1 MRNPFLLVSL
11 WLLQHLL
18 PNKIK
23 DDISGDLEE
32 EYTKYILPEQG
43 MLKSNVWLFKQT
55 FLTCSRYVFT
65 YSRGL
70 VFLAATLCLAIFL
83 TFAFAIIWLSNMY
96 DPTTLSEL
104 FWQNW
109 LAGHSHQVFFEPA
122 FWQYLPEAYKY
133 VFDINLWFDSI
144 ACLYTILAL
153 YFLAKIDKS
162 KQLSVIKYIFL
173 AIIFMVLPY
182 LWGTYQFMFNDI
194 ALKKSGP
201 IVATMW
207 LTILYMIL
215 PVGYQIVRKL
225 ACQKS
230 TDPRV

>member
-1 MRNPFLLVSL
+1 MSNI
-11 WLLQHLL
+11 WL
-18 PNKIK
+18 I
-23 DDISGDLEE
+23 
-32 EYTKYILPEQG
+32 
-43 MLKSNVWLFKQT
+43 KQT

-65 YSRGL
+65 YSRSFAL
-70 VFLAATLCLAIFL
+70 LAATLCLAIFL
-83 TFAFAIIWLSNMY
+83 TLAFAIIWLSNMY
-96 DPTTLSEL
+96 DPTTLSKL

-109 LAGHSHQVFFEPA
+109 LSGHSHQVFFEPA

-133 VFDINLWFDSI
+133 IFNINLWFDSI

-162 KQLSVIKYIFL
+162 KKLNVINYTIL

-194 ALKKSGP
+194 VMKKSGP

-215 PVGYQIVRKL
+215 PIGYQIVKKL
-225 ACQKS
+225 SSQKIQS
-230 TDPRV
+230 Q

>member
-1 MRNPFLLVSL
+1 MRNPFLSVSL

-43 MLKSNVWLFKQT
+43 VLKSNVWLFKQT

-65 YSRGL
+65 YSRGFA
-70 VFLAATLCLAIFL
+70 FLAATLCLTIFL
-83 TFAFAIIWLSNMY
+83 TLAFAIVWLSNQY
-96 DPTTLSEL
+96 DPSTFSEL

-109 LAGHSHQVFFEPA
+109 LSGHSHQIFFEPA

-133 VFDINLWFDSI
+133 IFDINLWFDWI
-144 ACLYTILAL
+144 ACLYTFLAL

-162 KQLSVIKYIFL
+162 KQLSVMKYIFL
-173 AIIFMVLPY
+173 ALIFMVLPY

-194 ALKKSGP
+194 VIKKSGP
-201 IVATMW
+201 IVAIMW

-215 PVGYQIVRKL
+215 PIGYQIVRKL
-225 ACQKS
+225 GSQKS
-230 TDPRV
+230 TDPTV